1 MTRGRKNLG
10 DWGEGIAA
18 KWLKTKGFTIL
29 EQNYF
34 SPYGEIDIVAK
45 LGDDIYFIEVKTR
58 RARELANDLSI
69 TKQKLFKF
77 KKTVRHFCYKRGVG
91 EIGIVLAGLIVL
103 VDKIT
108 KTVSFRLAVFN
119 E

>member
-1 MTRGRKNLG
+1 MSRGRKNLG
-10 DWGEGIAA
+10 DWGEELAA
-18 KWLKTKGFTIL
+18 KWLATKGFTVL

-34 SPYGEIDIVAK
+34 SPNGEIDIVAK

-58 RARELANDLSI
+58 RERELANDLSI

-91 EIGIVLAGLIVL
+91 EVGIICAGLIVL
-103 VDKIT
+103 VNKIT
-108 KTVSFRLAVFN
+108 KTVSLRLAVFR